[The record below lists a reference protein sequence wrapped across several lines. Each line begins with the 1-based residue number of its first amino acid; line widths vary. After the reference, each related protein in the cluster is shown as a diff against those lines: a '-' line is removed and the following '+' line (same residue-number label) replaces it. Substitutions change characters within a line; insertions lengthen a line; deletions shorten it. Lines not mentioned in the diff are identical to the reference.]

1 MSTTQFTAHT
11 RDLPF
16 KGTSNFRDLGG
27 YLTAEGRS
35 VKWGALYRAGH
46 LAKLRNGDLRLFETL
61 DIHTLVDF
69 RSRME
74 RERNPDRL
82 PAGHHIHVL
91 TLPVLDKGNAMIHE
105 VSRRMRDNN
114 FDGYDPDLKMAEAYR
129 QFVTDF
135 SGAYRQFVHAVLAA
149 SGAPVLWHCT
159 VGKDRAGFA
168 AALILR
174 LLGVPHAVVVQDY
187 LLSARYL
194 RPRPGLLWLLRLT
207 RGPRAARIVK
217 TLVQVKERW
226 LQGAFDAIDER
237 WGSLDA
243 YAEQALQLSPAQ
255 IAHLSQV
262 LLDPPAS

>member
-1 MSTTQFTAHT
+1 MSTTPSTAHT
-11 RDLPF
+11 RVLPF

-27 YLTAEGRS
+27 YLTTEGWS
-35 VKWGALYRAGH
+35 VKWGVLYRAGH

-61 DIHTLVDF
+61 DIHTLVDL
-69 RSRME
+69 RSRIE
-74 RERNPDRL
+74 RERDPDRL
-82 PAGHHIHVL
+82 PAEHHIHVFA
-91 TLPVLDKGNAMIHE
+91 LPVLDKGNEMIHE
-105 VSRRMRDNN
+105 VSRRMRDND

-129 QFVTDF
+129 QFVTEF
-135 SGAYRQFVHAVLAA
+135 SEPYRQFVHAVLAA
-149 SGAPVLWHCT
+149 GGAPVLWHCT
-159 VGKDRAGFA
+159 AGKDRAGFA

-174 LLGVPHAVVVQDY
+174 LLGVPHAIVVQDY
-187 LLSARYL
+187 LLSACYL

-207 RGPRAARIVK
+207 RGPRAVRIVK

-243 YAEQALQLSPAQ
+243 YAKQALQLSPASISRLRQ
-255 IAHLSQV
+255 T